1 MQPDITW
8 TEVAVRLL
16 LTLVAGAIIGTN
28 RGEHRSPAGLR
39 TTILVCLTAS
49 ASMILGNLLIG
60 TSGRAPNSFVTMD
73 VMRLPLGIL
82 TGMGFIGA
90 GAILHQGSM
99 VLGVTTAATLW
110 FTTLMGFCFG
120 AGEHGLGMSLLG
132 LGVFVLWCLEW
143 VEVRWKRPRQATL
156 IVMIS
161 REGPSREEI
170 THAAE
175 SNGHKLSASAVSY
188 TEEGE
193 EAHFDVYWRAS
204 QQDTELPNYIAELA
218 RRSGVKKLHWT
229 PAAKA

>member
-1 MQPDITW
+1 
-8 TEVAVRLL
+8 
-16 LTLVAGAIIGTN
+16 
-28 RGEHRSPAGLR
+28 
-39 TTILVCLTAS
+39 
-49 ASMILGNLLIG
+49 
-60 TSGRAPNSFVTMD
+60 MD

-132 LGVFVLWCLEW
+132 LGVFVLWGLEW
-143 VEVRWKRPRQATL
+143 IEVRWKRPQQATL

-175 SNGHKLSASAVSY
+175 SNGHKLSASVVSY
-188 TEEGE
+188 SEEGE
-193 EAHFDVYWRAS
+193 EAHFDRLLAC
-204 QQDTELPNYIAELA
+204 LAARHRIA
-218 RRSGVKKLHWT
+218 KLHRRT
-229 PAAKA
+229 RQAVRGQEAPLDSGNEGLKQMAK